1 MSKTNPNTG
10 HRVART
16 EIGDDVGRLEKALM
30 EHWRDENTAQ
40 QGWNYGNGILQDLFI
55 TGGQLQPMLVEKI
68 TKRDRMIVA
77 TVIQWLGTNIGRCF
91 LETAFRKAGWTLKM
105 EPIRKPKTGA

>member
-1 MSKTNPNTG
+1 
-10 HRVART
+10 
-16 EIGDDVGRLEKALM
+16 
-30 EHWRDENTAQ
+30 
-40 QGWNYGNGILQDLFI
+40 
-55 TGGQLQPMLVEKI
+55 MLVEKI